1 MYCVRLK
8 KCILCKNVRVDMSID
23 KVSNAAVP
31 ERFLGRPKSEFGG
44 YSPRPKKQLSHSK
57 NADCIG
63 DFLE

>member
-1 MYCVRLK
+1 
-8 KCILCKNVRVDMSID
+8 MSID